1 MNVRQLLSGSVFAP
15 ASGLLLALS
24 LAAVAEAQYPEGQIV
39 EIKGAITD
47 AHGTAAAGKT
57 VRLEVYRRAFDLS
70 SLNPRSS
77 KKKGLVLRE
86 VETDDQGR
94 YLIRWPWHDYYNRF
108 ELSVGDYGAEGFA
121 VLERADLSQRMKR
134 GSPVIVS
141 FLLRREPSS
150 APALAAGASTQVT
163 SIAGAS
169 AAQRAIRN
177 RQGEPDLIDHLDLAY
192 GRETTWWYFRS
203 GRAYRFLDG
212 ELSDELTFQS
222 LAN

>member
-1 MNVRQLLSGSVFAP
+1 MNFRRLLSGSVCAP

-24 LAAVAEAQYPEGQIV
+24 LAAVAEAQYPEGQVI

-47 AHGTAAAGKT
+47 AGGAAAQGKT

-86 VETDDQGR
+86 VETDEQGR
-94 YLIRWPWHDYYNRF
+94 YVLRWPWHDYYNRF
-108 ELSVGDYGAEGFA
+108 ELSVGDYGAEGFE
-121 VLERADLSQRMKR
+121 VLERADLSQRMKQ

-141 FLLRREPSS
+141 FVLRREPSAAPVASS
-150 APALAAGASTQVT
+150 ASPAEVGTAT
-163 SIAGAS
+163 
-169 AAQRAIRN
+169 AAQRAIRD
-177 RQGEPDLIDHLDLAY
+177 RQGEPDLVDHLDLAY

-212 ELSDELTFQS
+212 ELRDELVFPPV
-222 LAN
+222 AN